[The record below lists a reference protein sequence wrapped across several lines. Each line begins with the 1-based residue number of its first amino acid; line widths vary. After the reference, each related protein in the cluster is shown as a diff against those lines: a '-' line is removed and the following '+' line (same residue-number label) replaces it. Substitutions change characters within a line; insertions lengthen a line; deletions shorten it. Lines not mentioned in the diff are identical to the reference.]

1 MTPARRRHLFL
12 LGGTAES
19 LVAFRGPFIRE
30 MLARDWRVTASADGD
45 DKAAERA
52 LKVMGADYTP
62 AKLDRVGIDP
72 LGDAATILR
81 LTGLLRRLRPDAFL
95 GYTLKPALYGV
106 MAAKLAGVASR
117 TAMIEGLGYAFG
129 DGEETRRRL
138 ARLAAK
144 ALMRAVLPLATRI
157 VVLNPDDERFVRQ
170 SRFVSASARLD
181 RLAGIGVDLDRF
193 AFTALPEAQPLTFI
207 MISRLL
213 RDKGV
218 YDYVAAARAVRRVRP
233 EARFILVGNLDSNPS
248 SVQTF
253 EVEAWIKEGLIDY
266 RGEQPDVAPHIR
278 ESHVLVLPSHDEGF
292 PVTPMEAMATGRPV
306 IVTDVRGCREVV
318 THGEDGWLTPPKDAV
333 ALAATMILAM
343 TAPLATLG
351 RAARRRAEI
360 EFSDQTQAC
369 RLADW
374 VEETVPPPYPFAA
387 ANTD

>member
-1 MTPARRRHLFL
+1 MTPTRRRHLFL

-30 MLARDWRVTASADGD
+30 MLVRGWRVTASADGD

-129 DGEETRRRL
+129 DGVETRRRL
-138 ARLAAK
+138 ARLAAR
-144 ALMRAVLPLATRI
+144 ALMRAILPLATRI
-157 VVLNPDDERFVRQ
+157 VVLNPDDERFVRHGA
-170 SRFVSASARLD
+170 FGSAQTRLD
-181 RLAGIGVDLDRF
+181 RLPGIGIDLDRF
-193 AFTALPEAQPLTFI
+193 AFTPLPEAPPFTFI
-207 MISRLL
+207 MIGRLL

-218 YDYVAAARAVRRVRP
+218 YDYVAAAREVRRVRP
-233 EARFILVGNLDSNPS
+233 EARFLLVGALDSNPS
-248 SVQTF
+248 SIQAG
-253 EVEAWIKEGLIDY
+253 EVEAWMREGLIDY
-266 RGEQPDVAPHIR
+266 RGEQADVAPHIR
-278 ESHVLVLPSHDEGF
+278 ESHVLVLPSHGEGF

-318 THGEDGWLTPPKDAV
+318 THREDGWLTAPKDAV

-343 TAPLATLG
+343 SAPLPELAL
-351 RAARRRAEI
+351 AARRRAEGK
-360 EFSDQTQAC
+360 FSDRILAR

-374 VEETVPPPYPFAA
+374 VEESGA
-387 ANTD
+387 